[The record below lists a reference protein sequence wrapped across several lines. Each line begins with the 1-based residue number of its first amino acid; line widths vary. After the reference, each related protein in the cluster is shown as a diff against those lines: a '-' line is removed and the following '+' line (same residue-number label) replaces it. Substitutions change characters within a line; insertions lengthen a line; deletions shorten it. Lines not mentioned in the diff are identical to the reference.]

1 MKTTPYE
8 RRFGDDCRSSW
19 SRLLRPRIN
28 LGRNL
33 GGVCDVYWAEI
44 KTIKE
49 RKHIMKKNQFE
60 GIDFAKNA
68 ENAETWLAAK
78 VRLEEIRQSI
88 CERNVSYGELAE
100 LESLAD
106 YIESG
111 DVQLL
116 EWAGVPEFRD

>member
-1 MKTTPYE
+1 L
-8 RRFGDDCRSSW
+8 S
-19 SRLLRPRIN
+19 
-28 LGRNL
+28 
-33 GGVCDVYWAEI
+33 GGN

-49 RKHIMKKNQFE
+49 RKHIMKKNPFE

>member
-1 MKTTPYE
+1 MKNP
-8 RRFGDDCRSSW
+8 
-19 SRLLRPRIN
+19 
-28 LGRNL
+28 
-33 GGVCDVYWAEI
+33 
-44 KTIKE
+44 
-49 RKHIMKKNQFE
+49 FE

-78 VRLEEIRQSI
+78 VRLEEIRQSM
-88 CERNVSYGELAE
+88 CESSFHGELAE

-116 EWAGVPEFRD
+116 EWAEVLEFTE